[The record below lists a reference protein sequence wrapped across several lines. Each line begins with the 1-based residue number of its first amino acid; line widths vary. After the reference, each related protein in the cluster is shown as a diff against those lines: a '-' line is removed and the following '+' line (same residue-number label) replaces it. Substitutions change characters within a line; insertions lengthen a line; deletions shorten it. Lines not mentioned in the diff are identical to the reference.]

1 MITASDITVRFEEYI
16 SKEDPGISSLLFI
29 DYKSIPVF
37 VAEKLS
43 DAWLMA
49 RPDESYIFADKEF
62 KSFVDEAN
70 GKWLEKRT
78 PDEPYKIILAI
89 DNETDIDRVV
99 KTYIH
104 ELRHVTDYVNAVQGM
119 NFRDYLPG
127 DRYFTCYSEY
137 NAEKSATRY
146 WVKCCL
152 ERNVFSSPFE
162 CLSSLLGYFTADALL
177 GVMRSSGIEDISYF
191 ISRYLGAQ
199 RSIRDLSEE
208 IAPSPV
214 FHLWS
219 MTPNIIVER
228 CGNPFYL
235 ANEWDEKTKCSLVGS
250 SSLHFNELINKIMA
264 TERELHSNV

>member
-1 MITASDITVRFEEYI
+1 MITASDVTLRFEEYI
-16 SKEDPGISSLLFI
+16 SKEDPSISSFFI
-29 DYKSIPVF
+29 DYKSVPVF
-37 VAEKLS
+37 AAETLS

-49 RPDESYIFADKEF
+49 RPDDDYKFADEEF
-62 KSFVDEAN
+62 KSFVNEAT

-89 DNETDIDRVV
+89 GNETDIDRVV

-104 ELRHVTDYVNAVQGM
+104 ELRHVMDYANAVQGM
-119 NFRDYLPG
+119 NFRDYSPG

-162 CLSSLLGYFTADALL
+162 CLSSLLGYFTADALH
-177 GVMRSSGIEDISYF
+177 GAMKSSGIKDISYF

-199 RSIRDLSEE
+199 RSIRDLSME

-219 MTPNIIVER
+219 MTPSIIAER
-228 CGNPFYL
+228 YGTPFYL
-235 ANEWDEKTKCSLVGS
+235 ANEWDEKTKCPLVGS
-250 SSLHFNELINKIMA
+250 SSLYFNELINRIMA